1 MKRMGMEEI
10 KDLKELNETD
20 CLLIIFKKDN
30 VNDLT
35 FKFVKDDFYIN
46 IFDNVL
52 YLFDRSFEIKARS
65 YFAKMCQVISGSKLD
80 LWLLTRRKRPD

>member
-20 CLLIIFKKDN
+20 CLLILFKKDN

-35 FKFVKDDFYIN
+35 YKFVKDDFYIN

-52 YLFDRSFEIKARS
+52 YLFDRSFEIKAR
-65 YFAKMCQVISGSKLD
+65 FPVDLVEKMV
-80 LWLLTRRKRPD
+80 RVRKE